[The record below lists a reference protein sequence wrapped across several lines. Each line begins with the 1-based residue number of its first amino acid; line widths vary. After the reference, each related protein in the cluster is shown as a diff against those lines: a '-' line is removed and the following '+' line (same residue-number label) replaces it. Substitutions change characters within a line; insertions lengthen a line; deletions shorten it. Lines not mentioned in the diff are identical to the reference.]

1 MGEFFRRVRYLLN
14 RRRLDRE
21 LERDMEFHREMVAR
35 DGRKN
40 FGNVLRLREESRE
53 AWGWTWIDRLLQDLR
68 YGARMLGRSPG
79 FTLTAVLVL
88 AVGVGIN
95 VAAFSFFNVVML
107 RLLPIRN
114 PETIVRLQRR
124 SPEASTNVMSY
135 PQMAFYRDHAKTLQA
150 VMGTMGARLALDDD
164 AQPVSGS
171 LVTENYFTELGA
183 QAAYGRLLDPV
194 RDGAADAVPVAV
206 LSYKYWQ
213 RRFGSDPSVV
223 GRTIQLNKKAVTVV
237 GVTADDFVALA
248 SEHPDVW
255 LPISQIPYFVEGSKA
270 LTDASA
276 GTVEMWGRL
285 APGITAPMAEQELLA
300 LTNEYRKLY
309 PKVVWDKEYVK
320 SDPGGHFTVAN
331 NKDAYLVLAIMGTLA
346 VLILAV
352 ACANLGGLLMARG
365 VAREREIDIR
375 VAVGA
380 GKVRIF
386 RQLITESLLL
396 AMLGSIAGLALGYIV
411 LRVGIV
417 MSDAPMLLSAVPD
430 RRVLSFI
437 LALTLM
443 TAIFFGLAPAL
454 QMTRRR
460 QRRTAARQVLVA
472 VQIAA
477 SCVLLIVAGLLVRA
491 AQHVLTTDP
500 GFGYEQVVSI
510 DPELGSHGYTPA
522 VARAFL
528 DQFIGR
534 LRLLPGVTSVG
545 LSSASPLGGKREVIT
560 NEIGGH
566 KVPIYPFQVTP
577 EFFKTMGIPLMRGRN
592 FLPGEKNAV
601 IVSESLARMQWPG
614 EDPVG
619 KLDAS
624 GSTKGD
630 VVVGVARGARL
641 LALNDGDAV
650 ELYHAAQPED
660 MPTMHVL
667 VKTAGVAD
675 GLVPMV
681 RSIGESLDPK
691 LFVDIQLL
699 KGEFRRATKGVEVA
713 ATVISMVG
721 LVALSLAAL
730 GLVGLVAY
738 AVSERTKEIA
748 IRIALGAQPWDVL
761 SSIVRQFFW
770 PVLLG
775 LVAGMGATAALSK
788 LLRQVLYGVS
798 NLDPVSYLGAI
809 GFLVCIAIAAAL
821 LPARRALC
829 VDPMRALNTE

>member
-1 MGEFFRRVRYLLN
+1 MGELFRRVRYLLN

-21 LERDMEFHREMVAR
+21 LENDMEFHREMAAR

-88 AVGVGIN
+88 AVGIGIN
-95 VAAFSFFNVVML
+95 VAAFSFFNVVIL
-107 RLLPIRN
+107 QLLPIRN

-124 SPEASTNVMSY
+124 SPDASTNVMSY

-150 VMGTMGARLALDDD
+150 VMGTAGARLELNDD
-164 AQPVSGS
+164 AHPVSGTF
-171 LVTENYFTELGA
+171 VTENYFTELGV
-183 QAAYGRLLDPV
+183 QAAYGRLLDPA
-194 RDGAADAVPVAV
+194 RDGAADAGPVAV
-206 LSYKYWQ
+206 LSYRFWQ

-223 GRTIQLNKKAVTVV
+223 GRTIRLNKKFVTVV
-237 GVTADDFVALA
+237 GVTADDFIALA
-248 SEHPDVW
+248 NASPDVW
-255 LPISQIPYFVEGSKA
+255 LPISQMPYFVEGSNA
-270 LTDASA
+270 LTDRSEGA
-276 GTVEMWGRL
+276 VEMWGRL
-285 APGITAPMAEQELLA
+285 APGITATMAEQELLA
-300 LTNEYRKLY
+300 QTNEYRKLY

-320 SDPGGHFTVAN
+320 SDPGGHFTVPN
-331 NKDAYLVLAIMGTLA
+331 RDAYLVLAMMGTLA

-365 VAREREIDIR
+365 VTREREIDIR

-380 GKVRIF
+380 GKLRIF

-396 AMLGSIAGLALGYIV
+396 AMLGSIAGLALGYVV
-411 LRVGIV
+411 LRVGMV
-417 MSDAPMLLSAVPD
+417 MSEAPMLLSATPD
-430 RRVLSFI
+430 RRVLLFVSG
-437 LALTLM
+437 LTLL
-443 TAIFFGLAPAL
+443 TTIFFGLAPAL

-460 QRRTAARQVLVA
+460 QRRTAARQLLVA

-477 SCVLLIVAGLLVRA
+477 SCVLLIIAGLLVRA
-491 AQHVLTTDP
+491 AEHVLKTDP
-500 GFGYEQVVSI
+500 GFGYEQVISI
-510 DPELGSHGYTPA
+510 DPGLGSHGDTPA
-522 VARAFL
+522 VAGAFL
-528 DQFIGR
+528 DQFVSR
-534 LRLLPGVTSVG
+534 LRSLPGVTSVG
-545 LSSASPLGGKREVIT
+545 LSSETPLGGRREVIT

-566 KVPIYPFQVTP
+566 KVPIYPFEVTP
-577 EFFKTMGIPLMRGRN
+577 EFFQTMGIPLVRGRN
-592 FLPGEKNAV
+592 FLSGEKHAV

-630 VVVGVARGARL
+630 VVVGVTRGARL
-641 LALNDGDAV
+641 LALNDTDAV
-650 ELYHAAQPED
+650 ELYRPAQADD
-660 MPTMHVL
+660 MPNMQVL
-667 VKTAGVAD
+667 VKTAGAAD
-675 GLVPMV
+675 GLVPVV

-691 LFVDIQLL
+691 LFLDIRLL
-699 KGEFRRATKGVEVA
+699 KGEFRRATKGVEMA
-713 ATVISMVG
+713 ATVISTLG

-761 SSIVRQFFW
+761 SSIVLQFVW
-770 PVLLG
+770 PVMLG
-775 LVAGMGATAALSK
+775 LVAGVGATAALSK

-798 NLDPVSYLGAI
+798 NLDPVSYVGAI
-809 GFLVCIAIAAAL
+809 GFLASIAVVAAL
-821 LPARRALC
+821 LPARRALR
-829 VDPMRALNTE
+829 VDPMRALHTE

>member
-1 MGEFFRRVRYLLN
+1 MSEFFRRVRYLLN
-14 RRRLDRE
+14 RRRFDRE
-21 LERDMEFHREMVAR
+21 LENDMEFHREMAAR

-68 YGARMLGRSPG
+68 YGARTLGRSPG

-107 RLLPIRN
+107 QLLPIRN

-150 VMGTMGARLALDDD
+150 VMATTGAQLQQDND
-164 AQPVSGS
+164 AQPVGGTF
-171 LVTENYFTELGA
+171 VTENYFTELGV

-194 RDGAADAVPVAV
+194 RDSAADAPPVAV
-206 LSYKYWQ
+206 LSYKFWQ
-213 RRFGSDPSVV
+213 RRFGSDPSVL
-223 GRTIQLNKKAVTVV
+223 GRTIRLNKKEVTVV
-237 GVTADDFVALA
+237 GITADDFIALENA
-248 SEHPDVW
+248 NPDVW
-255 LPISQIPYFVEGSKA
+255 LPISQMPYFVEGSKA
-270 LTDASA
+270 RTDASVA
-276 GTVEMWGRL
+276 TVEMWGRL
-285 APGITAPMAEQELLA
+285 APGITATMAEQELLA
-300 LTNEYRKLY
+300 QTNEYRKLY

-331 NKDAYLVLAIMGTLA
+331 RDADLVLAMMGTLA
-346 VLILAV
+346 MLILAV

-365 VAREREIDIR
+365 VTREREIDIR
-375 VAVGA
+375 IAVGA
-380 GKVRIF
+380 GKLRIF

-396 AMLGSIAGLALGYIV
+396 ATLGSLAGLALGYV
-411 LRVGIV
+411 ALRVGIV
-417 MSDAPMLLSAVPD
+417 MSDARMLRRATPD
-430 RRVLSFI
+430 WRVLLFVS
-437 LALTLM
+437 ALTLM

-500 GFGYEQVVSI
+500 GFGYGQVISI
-510 DPELGSHGYTPA
+510 APGLGSHGDTPA
-522 VARAFL
+522 AAGAFL
-528 DQFIGR
+528 DQFVSR
-534 LRLLPGVTSVG
+534 LRSLPGVTSVG
-545 LSSASPLGGKREVIT
+545 LSSETPLGGKREVIT

-577 EFFKTMGIPLMRGRN
+577 EFFQTMGIPLVRGRN
-592 FLPGEKNAV
+592 FLPSEKNAV

-630 VVVGVARGARL
+630 VVVGVTRGARL
-641 LALNDGDAV
+641 LALNDSDAV
-650 ELYHAAQPED
+650 ELYRPAQPED
-660 MPTMHVL
+660 MPNMHVL
-667 VKTAGVAD
+667 VKTAGAAD
-675 GLVPMV
+675 GLVPVV

-691 LFVDIQLL
+691 LFLYIQLL
-699 KGEFRRATKGVEVA
+699 KGEFRRATKGVEAA
-713 ATVISMVG
+713 ATVITILG
-721 LVALSLAAL
+721 LVALSLAVL

-748 IRIALGAQPWDVL
+748 IRIALGAQSWDVL
-761 SSIVRQFFW
+761 SSILRQFFW
-770 PVLLG
+770 PVMLG

-798 NLDPVSYLGAI
+798 NLDPVSYAGAI
-809 GFLVCIAIAAAL
+809 GFLMCIAIAAAL
-821 LPARRALC
+821 LPARRALR
-829 VDPMRALNTE
+829 VDPMQALHTE

>member
-1 MGEFFRRVRYLLN
+1 MGEFFRRLRYLIN

-21 LERDMEFHREMVAR
+21 LESDMEFHREMSAR
-35 DGRKN
+35 EGGKN

-53 AWGWTWIDRLLQDLR
+53 ARGWTWIDRLLQDLG
-68 YGARMLGRSPG
+68 YGARMLRRSPG

-107 RLLPIRN
+107 QLLPIRN

-124 SPEASTNVMSY
+124 SLEASTNVMSY

-150 VMGTMGARLALDDD
+150 VMGTMGSRLELDDD
-164 AQPVSGS
+164 VQSVGGS
-171 LVTENYFTELGA
+171 FVTENYFTELGVR
-183 QAAYGRLLDPV
+183 AAYGRLLDPV
-194 RDGAADAVPVAV
+194 QDGAAGGAPVAV
-206 LSYKYWQ
+206 LGYKFWQ
-213 RRFGSDPSVV
+213 RRFGSNPSVV
-223 GRTIQLNKKAVTVV
+223 GKTIRLNKKMVTVA
-237 GVTADDFVALA
+237 GVTSDDFVALA
-248 SEHPDVW
+248 SAKSDIW
-255 LPISQIPYFVEGSKA
+255 MPISQVPYFVDGSKA
-270 LTDASA
+270 LTDESLSD
-276 GTVEMWGRL
+276 VEMWGRL
-285 APGITAPMAEQELLA
+285 ALGVTATMAEQELLA

-309 PKVVWDKEYVK
+309 PKAVWDKEYIK

-331 NKDAYLVLAIMGTLA
+331 RDAYLVLAMMGTLA
-346 VLILAV
+346 VLILVV

-365 VAREREIDIR
+365 VTREREIDIR

-380 GKVRIF
+380 GKLRIF
-386 RQLITESLLL
+386 RRLLTESLLL
-396 AMLGSIAGLALGYIV
+396 AARGSMAGLALGYVV
-411 LRVGIV
+411 LRVGMV
-417 MSDAPMLLSAVPD
+417 MSDAPMLLSATPD
-430 RRVLSFI
+430 RRVLLFVVG
-437 LALTLM
+437 LTLV
-443 TAIFFGLAPAL
+443 TTIFFGLAPAL
-454 QMTRRR
+454 QMAQRR

-477 SCVLLIVAGLLVRA
+477 SCVLLIVSGLLVRA

-500 GFGYEQVVSI
+500 GFGYEQVISI
-510 DPELGSHGYTPA
+510 SPGLGIHGDTPA
-522 VARAFL
+522 VAGAFL
-528 DQFIGR
+528 DQFVSR
-534 LRLLPGVTSVG
+534 LRSLPGVTSVG
-545 LSSASPLGGKREVIT
+545 LSSASPLSGKREVIT

-577 EFFKTMGIPLMRGRN
+577 EFFQTMGIPLVRGRN

-624 GSTKGD
+624 GSSKGD

-641 LALNDGDAV
+641 LALNDDDAV
-650 ELYHAAQPED
+650 ELYRAAQLED
-660 MPTMHVL
+660 MPNMHVL
-667 VKTAGVAD
+667 VKTAGAAD
-675 GLVPMV
+675 GLVPVV

-691 LFVDIQLL
+691 LFIYIQLL
-699 KGEFRRATKGVEVA
+699 KGEFRRATKGVEA
-713 ATVISMVG
+713 AAMTISVLG

-738 AVSERTKEIA
+738 AVAERTKEIA

-761 SSIVRQFFW
+761 SSIVRQFVW
-770 PVLLG
+770 PVMLG
-775 LVAGMGATAALSK
+775 LLAGAGATAALSK

-798 NLDPVSYLGAI
+798 NLDPMSYAGAM
-809 GFLVCIAIAAAL
+809 GFLVGIAIIAAL
-821 LPARRALC
+821 LPARRALR
-829 VDPMRALNTE
+829 VDPMRALHTE

>member
-1 MGEFFRRVRYLLN
+1 MSEFFRRMRYLLS

-21 LERDMEFHREMVAR
+21 LENDMEFHREMAAR

-79 FTLTAVLVL
+79 FTVTAVLVL

-107 RLLPIRN
+107 QLLPIRN

-124 SPEASTNVMSY
+124 SPDASTNVMSY
-135 PQMAFYRDHAKTLQA
+135 PQMAFYRDHAKTLEV
-150 VMGTMGARLALDDD
+150 VMGTAGARLELGDDGQQV
-164 AQPVSGS
+164 AGNF
-171 LVTENYFTELGA
+171 VTENYFTELGV
-183 QAAYGRLLDPV
+183 QAAYGRLLNPLQ
-194 RDGAADAVPVAV
+194 DGAAAATPAAV
-206 LSYKYWQ
+206 LGYKFWK

-223 GRTIQLNKKAVTVV
+223 GRTIRLNKKAVTVV
-237 GVTADDFVALA
+237 GVTADDFVALGNA
-248 SEHPDVW
+248 NDDVW
-255 LPISQIPYFVEGSKA
+255 LPISQMPYFIEGSKG
-270 LTDASA
+270 LTDVSA

-285 APGITAPMAEQELLA
+285 APGITATMAEQELLT

-309 PKVVWDKEYVK
+309 PKVVWDKEYVR
-320 SDPGGHFTVAN
+320 SDPGGHFTVPN
-331 NKDAYLVLAIMGTLA
+331 REAYLVLAMMGTLA
-346 VLILAV
+346 VLILVV

-380 GKVRIF
+380 GKLRIF

-396 AMLGSIAGLALGYIV
+396 AMLGSIAGLALGYVV
-411 LRVGIV
+411 LRVGMV
-417 MSDAPMLLSAVPD
+417 MSNAPMLLSATPD
-430 RRVLSFI
+430 RRVLSFVSG
-437 LALTLM
+437 LTLL
-443 TAIFFGLAPAL
+443 TAISFGLAPAL

-460 QRRTAARQVLVA
+460 QRRTAARQVLVS

-477 SCVLLIVAGLLVRA
+477 SCVLLIISGLLVRA

-500 GFGYEQVVSI
+500 GFGYEQVISI
-510 DPELGSHGYTPA
+510 APGLGSHGDTPA
-522 VARAFL
+522 VAGAFL
-528 DQFIGR
+528 DQFVSR
-534 LRLLPGVTSVG
+534 LRSLPGVTSVG
-545 LSSASPLGGKREVIT
+545 LSSSSPLGGTREVIT

-566 KVPIYPFQVTP
+566 KVPIYPFRVTP
-577 EFFKTMGIPLMRGRN
+577 EFFQTMGIPLVRGRN

-601 IVSESLARMQWPG
+601 MVSESLARMQWPG

-630 VVVGVARGARL
+630 VVVGVTRGARL
-641 LALNDGDAV
+641 LALNDSDAV
-650 ELYHAAQPED
+650 ELYRPAQPED
-660 MPTMHVL
+660 MPNMHVL
-667 VKTAGVAD
+667 VKTAGAAD
-675 GLVPMV
+675 GLVPVV

-691 LFVDIQLL
+691 LFLDIQLL
-699 KGEFRRATKGVEVA
+699 KGEFRRATKGVEMA
-713 ATVISMVG
+713 ATVISMLG

-761 SSIVRQFFW
+761 SSILRQFFW
-770 PVLLG
+770 PVMLG
-775 LVAGMGATAALSK
+775 LVAGAGATAALSK

-798 NLDPVSYLGAI
+798 NLDPVSYVDAI
-809 GFLVCIAIAAAL
+809 GFLAFIAIAAAL
-821 LPARRALC
+821 LPARRALR
-829 VDPMRALNTE
+829 VDPMRALHTE

>member
-21 LERDMEFHREMVAR
+21 LQNDMEFHREMAAR
-35 DGRKN
+35 EGRKN

-79 FTLTAVLVL
+79 FTLPAVLVL

-95 VAAFSFFNVVML
+95 VAVFSFFNVVML
-107 RLLPIRN
+107 QLLPVRA

-124 SPEASTNVMSY
+124 SPDASTNVMSY
-135 PQMAFYRDHAKTLQA
+135 QQMSFYRDHAKTLQA
-150 VMGTMGARLALDDD
+150 VMGTMGGRFVMNEDV
-164 AQPVSGS
+164 QPEGGTFA
-171 LVTENYFTELGA
+171 TENYFTELGTR
-183 QAAYGRLLDPV
+183 AAYGRLLDPAL
-194 RDGAADAVPVAV
+194 DGAADSPPVVV
-206 LSYKYWQ
+206 LGYEFWQ

-223 GRTIQLNKKAVTVV
+223 GRAIRLNKKVATIV
-237 GVTADDFVALA
+237 GVTAYGSVALQGVNENI
-248 SEHPDVW
+248 S
-255 LPISQIPYFVEGSKA
+255 LPMSQVTYFVEGSRA

-276 GTVEMWGRL
+276 GTVQMWGRL
-285 APGITAPMAEQELLA
+285 APGITPTTAEQELLA

-309 PKVVWDKEYVK
+309 PKQVWDKEYVK
-320 SDPGGHFTVAN
+320 SDPGGHLDVPS
-331 NKDAYLVLAIMGTLA
+331 KDADLVLAFVGTLA
-346 VLILAV
+346 VLILVV

-365 VAREREIDIR
+365 VAREHEIDIR

-380 GKVRIF
+380 AKLRIF
-386 RQLITESLLL
+386 RQLVTESLLL
-396 AMLGSIAGLALGYIV
+396 AVLGSAAGLALGYVVFRV
-411 LRVGIV
+411 LLVETNAPAW
-417 MSDAPMLLSAVPD
+417 MSATPD
-430 RRVLSFI
+430 RRVLLFVV
-437 LALTLM
+437 ALTLV
-443 TAIFFGLAPAL
+443 TTIFFGLAPAL

-460 QRRTAARQVLVA
+460 QRKTAARQVLVA

-510 DPELGSHGYTPA
+510 DPGLESHGDTPA
-522 VARAFL
+522 RAGVFL
-528 DQFIGR
+528 DQFVSR
-534 LRLLPGVTSVG
+534 LRSLPGVTSVG
-545 LSSASPLGGKREVIT
+545 LSSVSPLSGTRAMIT

-577 EFFKTMGIPLMRGRN
+577 EFFQTMGIPLVRGRN

-624 GSTKGD
+624 GSSRGD
-630 VVVGVARGARL
+630 VVVGVSRGARL

-650 ELYHAAQPED
+650 ELYHSAQPED
-660 MPTMHVL
+660 MPNMHVV
-667 VKTAGVAD
+667 VKTAGAAE

-681 RSIGESLDPK
+681 RSIGENLDPK
-691 LFVDIQLL
+691 LFVYIQLL
-699 KGEFRRATKGVEVA
+699 KGEFRRATKGVEMA
-713 ATVISMVG
+713 ATAISVLG

-738 AVSERTKEIA
+738 AVAERTKEIA

-761 SSIVRQFFW
+761 SAIVRQFAW
-770 PVLLG
+770 PVMLG
-775 LVAGMGATAALSK
+775 LIAGAGATAALSRV
-788 LLRQVLYGVS
+788 LRQALYGVS
-798 NLDPVSYLGAI
+798 NLDPVSYIGAI
-809 GFLVCIAIAAAL
+809 GFLGCTAVVAAL
-821 LPARRALC
+821 LPARRALRI
-829 VDPMRALNTE
+829 DPIRALHTE

>member
-1 MGEFFRRVRYLLN
+1 MSEFFRRARYLLN

-21 LERDMEFHREMVAR
+21 LENDMEFHREMAAR

-107 RLLPIRN
+107 QLLPIRN
-114 PETIVRLQRR
+114 PETIMRLQRR

-150 VMGTMGARLALDDD
+150 VMATTGALLELDDD
-164 AQPVSGS
+164 VQPVGGTF
-171 LVTENYFTELGA
+171 VTENYFTELGV
-183 QAAYGRLLDPV
+183 QAAYGRLLDSA
-194 RDGAADAVPVAV
+194 RESAADAPPVAV
-206 LSYKYWQ
+206 LSYKFWQ
-213 RRFGSDPSVV
+213 RRFGSDPSVL
-223 GRTIQLNKKAVTVV
+223 GRTIRLNKKVVTVV
-237 GVTADDFVALA
+237 GITADDFVALA
-248 SEHPDVW
+248 NANPDVW
-255 LPISQIPYFVEGSKA
+255 LPISQMPYFVEGSKA
-270 LTDASA
+270 RTDASA

-285 APGITAPMAEQELLA
+285 APGITATMAEQELLA
-300 LTNEYRKLY
+300 QTNEYRKLY

-331 NKDAYLVLAIMGTLA
+331 RDADLVLAMMGTLA
-346 VLILAV
+346 MLILAV

-365 VAREREIDIR
+365 VTREREIDIR
-375 VAVGA
+375 IAVGA
-380 GKVRIF
+380 GKLRIF

-396 AMLGSIAGLALGYIV
+396 ATLGSLAGLALGYIV

-417 MSDAPMLLSAVPD
+417 ISDAPILLSATPD
-430 RRVLSFI
+430 WRVLLFVS
-437 LALTLM
+437 ALTLM

-454 QMTRRR
+454 QITRRR
-460 QRRTAARQVLVA
+460 PRRTSARQVLVA

-500 GFGYEQVVSI
+500 GFGYEQVISI
-510 DPELGSHGYTPA
+510 APWLGSHGDTPA
-522 VARAFL
+522 AAGAFL
-528 DQFIGR
+528 DQFVSR
-534 LRLLPGVTSVG
+534 LRSLPGVMSVG
-545 LSSASPLGGKREVIT
+545 LSSETPLGGTREVIT

-577 EFFKTMGIPLMRGRN
+577 EFFQTMGIPLMRGRN

-624 GSTKGD
+624 GSTKGN
-630 VVVGVARGARL
+630 VVVGVTRGARL
-641 LALNDGDAV
+641 LALNDSDAV
-650 ELYHAAQPED
+650 ELYRPAQPED
-660 MPTMHVL
+660 MPNMHVL
-667 VKTAGVAD
+667 VKTAGAVD
-675 GLVPMV
+675 GLVPVV

-691 LFVDIQLL
+691 LFLYIQLL
-699 KGEFRRATKGVEVA
+699 KGEFRRATKGAEA
-713 ATVISMVG
+713 AAMTISILG

-748 IRIALGAQPWDVL
+748 IRLALGAQSWHVL
-761 SSIVRQFFW
+761 SSIVRQFVW

-775 LVAGMGATAALSK
+775 LAAGMGATAALSK

-798 NLDPVSYLGAI
+798 NLDPVSYVGAI
-809 GFLVCIAIAAAL
+809 GFLACIAGVAAL
-821 LPARRALC
+821 LPARRALR
-829 VDPMRALNTE
+829 VDPMRALHTE

>member
-1 MGEFFRRVRYLLN
+1 MGELFRRVRYLLN

-21 LERDMEFHREMVAR
+21 LESDMEFHREMAAR
-35 DGRKN
+35 EGKKN

-53 AWGWTWIDRLLQDLR
+53 AWGWTWIDRLLQDLG
-68 YGARMLGRSPG
+68 YGVRMLRRSPG

-88 AVGVGIN
+88 AVGIGIN

-107 RLLPIRN
+107 QLLPIRN

-150 VMGTMGARLALDDD
+150 VMGTTGARLELDDD
-164 AQPVSGS
+164 VQAVGGTF
-171 LVTENYFTELGA
+171 VTENYFTELGV

-194 RDGAADAVPVAV
+194 RDGAADASPVAV
-206 LSYKYWQ
+206 LGYKFWQ

-223 GRTIQLNKKAVTVV
+223 GRTIRLNKNVVTVV

-248 SEHPDVW
+248 NANADVW
-255 LPISQIPYFVEGSKA
+255 LPISQMPYFVDGSKA

-285 APGITAPMAEQELLA
+285 APGITATMAEQELLSQ
-300 LTNEYRKLY
+300 TNEYRKLY

-331 NKDAYLVLAIMGTLA
+331 KDAYLVLGMMGTLA

-365 VAREREIDIR
+365 VTREREIDIR
-375 VAVGA
+375 IAVGA
-380 GKVRIF
+380 GKLRIF
-386 RQLITESLLL
+386 RQLVTESLLL
-396 AMLGSIAGLALGYIV
+396 ATLGSIAGLALGYIV

-417 MSDAPMLLSAVPD
+417 MSDAPMLLSATPD
-430 RRVLSFI
+430 RRVLSFV
-437 LALTLM
+437 LGLTLM
-443 TAIFFGLAPAL
+443 TTIFFGLTPAL

-500 GFGYEQVVSI
+500 GFGYEQVISI
-510 DPELGSHGYTPA
+510 APGLGSHGAAPA
-522 VARAFL
+522 MAGAFL
-528 DQFIGR
+528 DQFVSR
-534 LRLLPGVTSVG
+534 LRSLPGVTSVG
-545 LSSASPLGGKREVIT
+545 LSSATPLGGKREVIT

-577 EFFKTMGIPLMRGRN
+577 EFFQTMGIPLVRGRN

-624 GSTKGD
+624 GSTRGD
-630 VVVGVARGARL
+630 VVVGVTRGARL
-641 LALNDGDAV
+641 VALNDSDAV
-650 ELYHAAQPED
+650 ELYRPAQPED
-660 MPTMHVL
+660 MPNMHVL
-667 VKTAGVAD
+667 VKTAGAAD
-675 GLVPMV
+675 GLVPVV

-691 LFVDIQLL
+691 LFLYIQLL
-699 KGEFRRATKGVEVA
+699 KGEFRRATKGVEA
-713 ATVISMVG
+713 AAMAISILG

-761 SSIVRQFFW
+761 SSIVRQFVW

-775 LVAGMGATAALSK
+775 LVAGVAATTALSK

-798 NLDPVSYLGAI
+798 NLDPASYAGAI

-821 LPARRALC
+821 LPARRALR
-829 VDPMRALNTE
+829 VDPIGVLHTE

>member
-1 MGEFFRRVRYLLN
+1 MSEFFRRARYLLN

-21 LERDMEFHREMVAR
+21 LENDMEFHREMAAR

-79 FTLTAVLVL
+79 FTVTAVLVL

-107 RLLPIRN
+107 QLLPIRN

-135 PQMAFYRDHAKTLQA
+135 PQMAFYRDHVKTLQA
-150 VMGTMGARLALDDD
+150 VMGTAGARLELNDDV
-164 AQPVSGS
+164 QPVGGTF
-171 LVTENYFTELGA
+171 VTENYFTELGVR
-183 QAAYGRLLDPV
+183 AAYGRLLDPV
-194 RDGAADAVPVAV
+194 RDGAADAAPAAV
-206 LSYKYWQ
+206 LSYKFWQ

-223 GRTIQLNKKAVTVV
+223 GRTIDLNKKVVTVV
-237 GVTADDFVALA
+237 GITADDFIALA
-248 SEHPDVW
+248 NANPDVW
-255 LPISQIPYFVEGSKA
+255 LPISQLPFFVEGSKA
-270 LTDASA
+270 LTDVSA

-285 APGITAPMAEQELLA
+285 APGITATMAEQDLLA
-300 LTNEYRKLY
+300 QTEEYRKLY
-309 PKVVWDKEYVK
+309 PKAVWDKEYVK

-331 NKDAYLVLAIMGTLA
+331 RNAYLVLAMMGTLA

-365 VAREREIDIR
+365 VTRGREIDIR
-375 VAVGA
+375 IAVGA
-380 GKVRIF
+380 GKLRIF
-386 RQLITESLLL
+386 RQLVTESLLL
-396 AMLGSIAGLALGYIV
+396 ATLGSIAGLALGYIV
-411 LRVGIV
+411 LRVGMV
-417 MSDAPMLLSAVPD
+417 MSDAPMLLSATPD
-430 RRVLSFI
+430 RRVLSFVSG
-437 LALTLM
+437 LTLM

-460 QRRTAARQVLVA
+460 QRRTATRQVLVA

-500 GFGYEQVVSI
+500 GFGYEQVISI
-510 DPELGSHGYTPA
+510 APQLGSHGDTPA
-522 VARAFL
+522 VAGAFL
-528 DQFIGR
+528 DQFVSR
-534 LRLLPGVTSVG
+534 LRSLPGVTSVG
-545 LSSASPLGGKREVIT
+545 LSSETPLGGKREVIT

-577 EFFKTMGIPLMRGRN
+577 EFFQTMGILLVRGRN

-601 IVSESLARMQWPG
+601 IVSESLAHMQWPG

-630 VVVGVARGARL
+630 VVVGVTRGARL
-641 LALNDGDAV
+641 LALNDSDAV
-650 ELYHAAQPED
+650 ELYRPAQPED
-660 MPTMHVL
+660 MPNMHVL
-667 VKTAGVAD
+667 VKTAGAAD
-675 GLVPMV
+675 GWVPVV

-691 LFVDIQLL
+691 LFLYIQLL
-699 KGEFRRATKGVEVA
+699 KGEFRRATKGVEAA
-713 ATVISMVG
+713 ATVISMLG

-761 SSIVRQFFW
+761 SSIVRQFVW

-775 LVAGMGATAALSK
+775 LGAGMGATAALSK

-798 NLDPVSYLGAI
+798 NLDPVSYVGAI
-809 GFLVCIAIAAAL
+809 GFLACIAVVAAL
-821 LPARRALC
+821 LPARRALR
-829 VDPMRALNTE
+829 VDPLQALHTE